1 MLGSAKQEGKGGV
14 PRGQWMIFT
23 GEAQMKT
30 TPSRRRAPSAA
41 AAGRDRDVRSDR
53 ETGSLG
59 KSRGGSTLPRQ
70 LARPGVAHGGLIFY
84 FFLFLLSGG

>member
-53 ETGSLG
+53 ETEDSWGKAEEAVLCLGS
-59 KSRGGSTLPRQ
+59 
-70 LARPGVAHGGLIFY
+70 
-84 FFLFLLSGG
+84 